1 MGRIRERVAG
11 YQCGSEWP
19 SVISDISRYEPRGA
33 AGTATASLMRFSS
46 PAILSISRAL
56 QHDVLEQFR
65 PFVRFVER
73 ADRVGLQDLH
83 VPERGRRAGVRGHV
97 IHFHQVLLPFA

>member
-19 SVISDISRYEPRGA
+19 SVISHISRYEPRGA
-33 AGTATASLMRFSS
+33 AGTATARLMRFSS

-73 ADRVGLQDLH
+73 ADRVGLQDLNVH
-83 VPERGRRAGVRGHV
+83 EVGGTAGLRG
-97 IHFHQVLLPFA
+97 QVLNVLQV